1 MRKLDALKL
10 VQSCQE
16 ELQQLGVKLRNLFG
30 SVARD
35 QANPQSDI
43 DILVEL
49 DKSIGFFK
57 FFVSNI
63 I

>member
-10 VQSCQE
+10 DQSHQE
-16 ELQQLGVKLRNLFG
+16 DLRKLGVKSLNFFG

-35 QANPQSDI
+35 QANSQSDV

-49 DKSIGFFK
+49 
-57 FFVSNI
+57 VSAI
-63 I
+63 PWRQMAGLSS